1 MLPTLAN
8 PFPIREPSNEGV
20 SSAPAAALALYR
32 RAALAHTEPERSV
45 IEAPTSTYPVVAST
59 RARAVATSWRPHT
72 NAPRAIV
79 SMRRRSSHHRE
90 ALRVETVALPGCYAG
105 ITAWSSREAWLRG
118 VRLYLVHYPEA
129 LTGPCMRDATSV
141 DTFMAVMTATVQ
153 EAEPST
159 GRGIRVS
166 RAKVATAAGC
176 DVKTVQRVWRF
187 ARRRLGVLVDV
198 AHARPLT
205 ELERY
210 SVRSGHRMV
219 GGSRCRQR
227 GTTGLRAANTP
238 RWLVPWIGMANPIQ
252 PAPEAY
258 PHASP
263 VDFVPPPRRAAG
275 ERKSPVEIGSPGDQ
289 DTVSLRSTRRTRSAR
304 RSDHEGSSGS
314 HPPRLARKAR
324 SRLTGEALVRD
335 LARSAPW
342 AARLSPRRSAPDFA
356 PFEQAGWTAQV
367 WLDVARAILTAPGR
381 RPPSR
386 IKAPFAFARWLC
398 ELMVPDAPPPIA
410 QAVAGAPIVL
420 TACGGPRCDGAG
432 WLLPQQSAVVDDARG
447 EDGELIFTI
456 RLVTDTTYAGPCPDC
471 PPGIRS
477 QLVDDT
483 GTVPVDDRGNPLF

>member
-1 MLPTLAN
+1 MLPTIATGYPLS
-8 PFPIREPSNEGV
+8 ESLHEGV

-32 RAALAHTEPERSV
+32 RAARAQLQPVQDTPAGPG
-45 IEAPTSTYPVVAST
+45 PTYPMVSST
-59 RARAVATSWRPHT
+59 RARAVATSWRPPS
-72 NAPRAIV
+72 NAPRAVV
-79 SMRRRSSHHRE
+79 SLRPKSSRHRE

-105 ITAWSSREAWLRG
+105 ITAWTSREAWLKG

-153 EAEPST
+153 EAEPGT
-159 GRGIRVS
+159 GRGIRAS

-187 ARRRLGVLVDV
+187 ARRRLRVLVDV

-205 ELERY
+205 ELERH

-219 GGSRCRQR
+219 DGTRCRQR

-238 RWLVPWIGMANPIQ
+238 KWLVPWIAMANPIQ
-252 PAPEAY
+252 PAQETP
-258 PHASP
+258 PPVSP

-289 DTVSLRSTRRTRSAR
+289 DAVSLRSTRRTRSAR
-304 RSDHEGSSGS
+304 RSDHEGPTDSC
-314 HPPRLARKAR
+314 PPRRARKPR

-335 LARSAPW
+335 LIRSAPW

-356 PFEQAGWTAQV
+356 PFEDAGWTAQV

-398 ELMVPDAPPPIA
+398 DQMVPDAPPPTE
-410 QAVAGAPIVL
+410 QHEPTPVVL

-432 WLLPQQSAVVDDARG
+432 WLLPQQTAVVDDELSEA
-447 EDGELIFTI
+447 GELIFTI
-456 RLVTDTTYAGPCPDC
+456 KLVTDTTYASSCPDC

-477 QLVDDT
+477 QVLEDIAQVDDN
-483 GTVPVDDRGNPLF
+483 GNPLF